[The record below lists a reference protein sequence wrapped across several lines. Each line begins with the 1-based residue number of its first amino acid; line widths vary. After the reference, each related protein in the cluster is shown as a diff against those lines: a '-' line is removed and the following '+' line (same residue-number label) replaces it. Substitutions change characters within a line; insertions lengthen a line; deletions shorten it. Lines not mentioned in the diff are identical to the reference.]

1 MPRLNES
8 ATPRLTGARPRTGA
22 LVIFTA
28 VCLAPL
34 SMLRSMDSL
43 QITSGVATVCI
54 LYAAAVIIGTPPPA
68 EAETPPPVA
77 FNASSASLLSLPCAP
92 PSEPLAPSRSRG
104 RLARFGAALTS
115 LPRRSGR

>member
-8 ATPRLTGARPRTGA
+8 TTPRLTGARPRTGA
-22 LVIFTA
+22 LVTFTA
-28 VCLAPL
+28 VLLAPL

-92 PSEPLAPSRSRG
+92 PSDPSRHPG
-104 RLARFGAALTS
+104 PAAAS
-115 LPRRSGR
+115 PDSAPH